1 MNYFIYNNLKFFYDD
16 IKYYI
21 VKNKNIKLELI
32 ISSYNEAFDIWRIL
46 KENLNLIFQLYN
58 NHSNLNFLLQECYIN
73 DNLLILQGEIK

>member
-32 ISSYNEAFDIWRIL
+32 VSSYNEAFDIWEVL

-58 NHSNLNFLLQECYIN
+58 NYSNLNFLLQECYIN
-73 DNLLILQGEIK
+73 NNLLILQGEIK